1 MRYAGNWM
9 TAVDDRILE
18 YLSEHESGS
27 PTKMKREGPIR
38 YSRQQVHR
46 RCKKLAEEGLVKDLG
61 NGVYIITDD
70 GEAYLD
76 GRLDTENDE
85 PLKVIIN
92 QDYTARID
100 ELRDEAADDTSDYG
114 SSAFRFLQILEN
126 LK

>member
-46 RCKKLAEEGLVKDLG
+46 RCKKLAENDLVSDLG
-61 NGVYIITDD
+61 NGVYVITED
-70 GEAYLD
+70 GEAYLE
-76 GRLDTENDE
+76 GRLDTENWSYINTASDE
-85 PLKVIIN
+85 
-92 QDYTARID
+92 DAD
-100 ELRDEAADDTSDYG
+100 EDPTEDVVTDC
-114 SSAFRFLQILEN
+114 
-126 LK
+126 

>member
-100 ELRDEAADDTSDYG
+100 ELRDEAADDTSD
-114 SSAFRFLQILEN
+114 
-126 LK
+126 

>member
-1 MRYAGNWM
+1 LSISAAKTPCHGGRSLTTSTSTVVSSG
-9 TAVDDRILE
+9 
-18 YLSEHESGS
+18 LSERFES
-27 PTKMKREGPIR
+27 
-38 YSRQQVHR
+38 
-46 RCKKLAEEGLVKDLG
+46 
-61 NGVYIITDD
+61 
-70 GEAYLD
+70 
-76 GRLDTENDE
+76 ENDE

>member
-46 RCKKLAEEGLVKDLG
+46 RCKKLAENGLVNDLG
-61 NGVYIITDD
+61 NGVYVITED
-70 GEAYLD
+70 GDAYLK
-76 GRLDTENDE
+76 GRLDTENWTYIDNDCDTVEAQDNTNDE
-85 PLKVIIN
+85 SSN
-92 QDYTARID
+92 G
-100 ELRDEAADDTSDYG
+100 DTP
-114 SSAFRFLQILEN
+114 
-126 LK
+126 

>member
-46 RCKKLAEEGLVKDLG
+46 RCKKLSDEGLVNDLG
-61 NGVYIITDD
+61 NGVYMITED
-70 GEAYLD
+70 GEAYLE
-76 GRLDTENDE
+76 GRLDTENWNYIGE
-85 PLKVIIN
+85 GKP
-92 QDYTARID
+92 
-100 ELRDEAADDTSDYG
+100 S
-114 SSAFRFLQILEN
+114 SSAGAANNSDNEQ
-126 LK
+126 

>member
-85 PLKVIIN
+85 PLKEIIN

-100 ELRDEAADDTSDYG
+100 ELRDEAADDTSD
-114 SSAFRFLQILEN
+114 
-126 LK
+126 